1 MAATALEAEL
11 PLSSPDA
18 GDHPRKFQTM
28 RRLDRAAAEINPF
41 LTVIAIGLAAV
52 TLTYFAA
59 LAIKDALPPI
69 TRVGCPAS
77 TAASPAASPSVT
89 SEASRRRVTGVVDN
103 VISDR
108 PIRNL

>member
-1 MAATALEAEL
+1 MPGTIPKGL
-11 PLSSPDA
+11 
-18 GDHPRKFQTM
+18 KTM
-28 RRLDRAAAEINPF
+28 GRLDRAAAEINPF

-59 LAIKDALPPI
+59 LAIKGAHPPI

-77 TAASPAASPSVT
+77 AAASPTASPPVSPT
-89 SEASRRRVTGVVDN
+89 SRRRVTGVVDN

-108 PIRNL
+108 SMRNL

>member
-1 MAATALEAEL
+1 
-11 PLSSPDA
+11 
-18 GDHPRKFQTM
+18 M
-28 RRLDRAAAEINPF
+28 RRLDRAAAEVNPF

-52 TLTYFAA
+52 TLISFAA

-77 TAASPAASPSVT
+77 TAASPAASKPVT
-89 SEASRRRVTGVVDN
+89 EASRRRVTGVVDN

-108 PIRNL
+108 SMRNL